1 LSLLRTG
8 FPTEIHIWTN
18 EKKKE
23 QTGFHSKRPHT
34 ITKMNDDINM
44 NSAIAGSINECS

>member
-1 LSLLRTG
+1 MDKR
-8 FPTEIHIWTN
+8 
-18 EKKKE
+18 KKKE

-44 NSAIAGSINECS
+44 NSAIAGSINDYMHKSDHYLGM